1 MTYLT
6 YILGKIAQDPSR
18 AVLSGVKFLSEL
30 RMDRR
35 IGITTFRRDFV
46 PPPSPSGDSRP
57 CQPAPY
63 RVLADIADHMRETG
77 FPLHTF
83 VDVGCGA
90 GRPLAFFSSLGF
102 ERMVGIE
109 INPAAAEQARQ
120 NMDRIRKTWNRAGRI
135 DILTADILTAEIDLT
150 GAIVYL
156 ANPFGRATMQAF
168 AAKLKAQILA
178 RPGRSILLY
187 YVLPLQ
193 VEPLVEAFP
202 RAERQIVGGLES
214 WQSFR
219 LDEAAIGG

>member
-6 YILGKIAQDPSR
+6 YILGKITRDPRR
-18 AVLSGVKFLSEL
+18 AVLSGVKYLTEF

-46 PPPSPSGDSRP
+46 PPPSTSGDSRP

-63 RVLADIADHMRETG
+63 RVLADIADHMRETD
-77 FPLHTF
+77 FPLRSF
-83 VDVGCGA
+83 VDIGCGA

-109 INPAAAEQARQ
+109 INPEVAEQARQ
-120 NMDRIRKTWNRAGRI
+120 NMRRIRSTWNRSGRI
-135 DILTADILTAEIDLT
+135 EILTTDILTAEIDLT

-178 RPGRSILLY
+178 HPGQSILLY

-193 VEPLVEAFP
+193 AEALVEAFP

-219 LDEAAIGG
+219 LDEGAIGG